1 MLQRKKTHCEYHAS
15 AVKTSPETPKEAD
28 QEDNKDDAEHEED
41 GDEVDLTSGV
51 QEDVAKVLGQVIRNE
66 GQGRRD
72 CPWLDQ
78 NQAA

>member
-1 MLQRKKTHCEYHAS
+1 ME
-15 AVKTSPETPKEAD
+15 TSPETPKEAD
-28 QEDNKDDAEHEED
+28 QEDNKDDAEQEED
-41 GDEVDLTSGV
+41 GDEVDLTPRV

-66 GQGRRD
+66 GQGRRGD